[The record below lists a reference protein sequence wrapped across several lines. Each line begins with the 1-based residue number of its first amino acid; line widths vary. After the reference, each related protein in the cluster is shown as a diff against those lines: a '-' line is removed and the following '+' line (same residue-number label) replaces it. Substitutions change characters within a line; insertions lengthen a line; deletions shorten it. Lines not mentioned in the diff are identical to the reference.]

1 MRVIL
6 QRVASASVSVDGQI
20 VGQIGQG
27 LFALVGV
34 SSRSTAQDANWLAA
48 KTADLRIFADEEG
61 RMNRS
66 VREIG
71 GAVLAVSQ
79 FTLYGDVRKG
89 RRPSFAKAADP
100 EHARHLYDMYC
111 ASVPVV
117 VERGIF
123 AAYMRINAQAD
134 GPVTI
139 VLDREGS

>member
-1 MRVIL
+1 VRVIL
-6 QRVASASVSVDGQI
+6 QRVASAAVTVDGQI

-34 SSRSTAQDANWLAA
+34 SAQSTERDARWLAA
-48 KTADLRIFADEEG
+48 KTADLRVFADAEG

-66 VREIG
+66 VQEIG

-89 RRPSFAKAADP
+89 RRPSFVAAAEP
-100 EHARHLYDMYC
+100 EHARRLYDMYC
-111 ASVPVV
+111 AAIPVP

-123 AAYMRINAQAD
+123 GAYMRINALAD
-134 GPVTI
+134 GPITL
-139 VLDREGS
+139 VLDRAGS